1 MPNATSS
8 NTKFNNFLMQIL
20 STYENSP
27 ADGVL
32 TSNSAYSISTL
43 DIFNAI
49 HNDGYTTLVRNDN
62 TLLPIYAY
70 YTNGSLTL
78 KDASGSPVSV
88 SDYGLNF
95 YAQIIKVLDAP
106 DVVNLKVGDSFN
118 AEQNLISAVNPVNS
132 SPIPY
137 SDLTV
142 TSNVNTAV
150 AGTYH
155 VTYTYRLA
163 DGKTISITTKVKV
176 SAKDA
181 SGSNASSTPAK
192 KAKVV
197 KKRHLSPKTS
207 DSTSAA
213 SLIVLC
219 ASLTALGAVVY
230 KRKRF

>member
-1 MPNATSS
+1 M
-8 NTKFNNFLMQIL
+8 
-20 STYENSP
+20 
-27 ADGVL
+27 
-32 TSNSAYSISTL
+32 
-43 DIFNAI
+43 
-49 HNDGYTTLVRNDN
+49 
-62 TLLPIYAY
+62 
-70 YTNGSLTL
+70 TL

-118 AEQNLISAVNPVNS
+118 AEQNLISAVNPVNN

-163 DGKTISITTKVKV
+163 DGKTISITTKVNV
-176 SAKDA
+176 SARDA
-181 SGSNASSTPAK
+181 SSSNASSTPAK